1 MAVIRLESLVLR
13 GVSVLSDGRAI
24 NLRLGTSAVNE
35 PRISEMSVIS
45 MPNPLPDY
53 PPVFTGS
60 AGYQKSAETTVDA
73 DATVGGAGRSHGSAG
88 LLVSRRLAGCLSA
101 GQRAAV
107 IKAWHQPAG
116 VTCPVSTRGKSM
128 R

>member
-1 MAVIRLESLVLR
+1 MAIIRLESLVLR

-24 NLRLGTSAVNE
+24 NPRLGTSAVVEVRNPE
-35 PRISEMSVIS
+35 VQVIS
-45 MPNPLPDY
+45 MRNPLPDY

-60 AGYQKSAETTVDA
+60 AGYRVEAEPTADA
-73 DATVGGAGRSHGSAG
+73 DAMVGGAGRSHGSAG
-88 LLVSRRLAGCLSA
+88 FLGSRSLAGCSTA

-107 IKAWHQPAG
+107 IKAWHQPAD
-116 VTCPVSTRGKSM
+116 VTCPVSTRRKGT